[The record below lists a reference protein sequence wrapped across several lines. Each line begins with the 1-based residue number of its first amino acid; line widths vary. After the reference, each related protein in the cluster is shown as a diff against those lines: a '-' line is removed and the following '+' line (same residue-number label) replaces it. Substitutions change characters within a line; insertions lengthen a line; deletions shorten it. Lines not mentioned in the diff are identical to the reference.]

1 MHRPLT
7 WFAGIGGAVLML
19 LAACSGGSDRTPSEP
34 STIKIGV
41 IIPTR
46 GQSASLAASFEKAV
60 RVSVDTLP
68 ATTKHRYQLVVADA
82 GDGTEEDS
90 KRAAR
95 QLVDEHKVAAIVG
108 GISKV
113 GEHVAPIATEAKVP
127 HICICSIPTIGDG
140 RYNYTN
146 IPLAEDE
153 AEAWVAEAK
162 ARGLRTIAI
171 LAQKYASVDGHVNA
185 LKVAASAA
193 GMQVVDEYRF
203 PAGTTDF
210 LKPMMA
216 AGATN
221 PDVYFV
227 SAYEP
232 SLTAL
237 GKQIQ
242 VAEKV
247 HSKDLNVASIVA
259 ISLAPDLRIFEGAW
273 YTDSDL
279 PRPEVFEQFLK
290 AFPASELIT
299 HMMPYAYDSI
309 RIFVDGIE
317 SDEGLVSYLQKL
329 TRYNGSNGLITREP
343 GSGNF
348 RSTPVVWVVKDG
360 CAEVQA
366 TGRTRPG
373 CAPASDPDADAS
385 QPANP
390 HAPTTNASQPAN
402 PHAPSTN
409 AN

>member
-1 MHRPLT
+1 
-7 WFAGIGGAVLML
+7 
-19 LAACSGGSDRTPSEP
+19 
-34 STIKIGV
+34 
-41 IIPTR
+41 
-46 GQSASLAASFEKAV
+46 
-60 RVSVDTLP
+60 
-68 ATTKHRYQLVVADA
+68 
-82 GDGTEEDS
+82 
-90 KRAAR
+90 
-95 QLVDEHKVAAIVG
+95 VAAIVG

-171 LAQKYASVDGHVNA
+171 LAQKYASVDGHINA
-185 LKVAASAA
+185 LKIVARAA
-193 GMQVVDEYRF
+193 GLQVVYEYRF
-203 PAGTTDF
+203 PAGATDF

-247 HSKDLNVASIVA
+247 HGKDLNVASIVA

-279 PRPEVFEQFLK
+279 PKPEVFGQFLK
-290 AFPASELIT
+290 AFPATELIT
-299 HMMPYAYDSI
+299 HMMPTPTTRSACSSTAS
-309 RIFVDGIE
+309 RATRAWSRTCRNSPGTTAPTASSPVKPAAAT
-317 SDEGLVSYLQKL
+317 SAQRRSSGLSGPAAPRSKL
-329 TRYNGSNGLITREP
+329 
-343 GSGNF
+343 
-348 RSTPVVWVVKDG
+348 PVVP
-360 CAEVQA
+360 AQA
-366 TGRTRPG
+366 VPRHPIPMPTLRSRPTRTLPHGGTIQHPGIAPLLDSARPAKLLRIL
-373 CAPASDPDADAS
+373 C
-385 QPANP
+385 
-390 HAPTTNASQPAN
+390 HR
-402 PHAPSTN
+402 
-409 AN
+409 